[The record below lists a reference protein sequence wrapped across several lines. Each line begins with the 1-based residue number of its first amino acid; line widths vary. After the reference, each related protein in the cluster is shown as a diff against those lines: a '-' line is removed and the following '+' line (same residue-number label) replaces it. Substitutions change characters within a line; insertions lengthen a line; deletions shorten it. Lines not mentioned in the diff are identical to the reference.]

1 MSKVISGAKGL
12 LRKLTIDQ
20 RKASLV
26 QGMSQNHTA
35 ETSNVT

>member
-1 MSKVISGAKGL
+1 MFKVISGAKGI
-12 LRKLTIDQ
+12 LRTLTIDQ
-20 RKASLV
+20 RKATLI